1 MKSSNCRRLRS
12 RVLCALVLA
21 LLLPGCKRDKPADDK
36 VPPAPVKWQGASEL
50 SLEEWTELVGATM
63 PLPDRIARV
72 SSSVEARVRTIL
84 TGADGKPVSEGQHVD
99 KGAVIVQLDDTIIRS
114 NLAKLEAAQEGLRE
128 ELTQSQLAFDLASY
142 EIERLR
148 KLKQQEDKR
157 PRGTGDPSL
166 VSPVE
171 QQKAD
176 VALKDAQS
184 KVNGARSKQTAGL
197 KEMEALREQLR
208 LYALTAPIS
217 GRIGRVQVVPG
228 QTLSVGTP
236 VAEVIDLD
244 DEIDVLCF
252 VPGGTVRRLQLGQ
265 PAKSGP
271 VEKDPESKEI
281 EEDGRVAFIAEQ
293 AEAETGN
300 FAVKVRFSN
309 KSAHLRANRVLR
321 VGVLTGPARECIAL
335 PETAVMEDEDP
346 PTVVVVENIKTEK
359 NAEGKPE
366 TTGVAR
372 RLQVTLG
379 MRDRRNHAI
388 EIVRLTD
395 PETEAEKKWH
405 GELKDA
411 QFVTEGGAG
420 LQTGDPVKLDVD
432 ED

>member
-1 MKSSNCRRLRS
+1 
-12 RVLCALVLA
+12 
-21 LLLPGCKRDKPADDK
+21 
-36 VPPAPVKWQGASEL
+36 
-50 SLEEWTELVGATM
+50 M